1 MGEGPLSSLVRNTHT
16 RSGMSPE
23 VGGFNDEVVVVAL
36 QVAVLPAENVQ
47 HLHHQLDRGS
57 SPDQVGSQVCPSF
70 LNGKFVVD
78 VIHPAVISHKKALLP
93 CCWLFRSNACMLF

>member
-1 MGEGPLSSLVRNTHT
+1 MGEGTGPLFLSHPEGAHA

-47 HLHHQLDRGS
+47 HLHHQEQSERES
-57 SPDQVGSQVCPSF
+57 RR
-70 LNGKFVVD
+70 
-78 VIHPAVISHKKALLP
+78 LLLLLLLLIQP
-93 CCWLFRSNACMLF
+93 